1 MGIAVADFIVQYSA
15 SDGTKDLH
23 HSRLRLLPGP
33 RTRLGP
39 QTFLQ
44 THSSLPPTLQG
55 CTLGVWDYVVGHW
68 SMMSSNAGRFN
79 VIIR

>member
-1 MGIAVADFIVQYSA
+1 MGIAVADFIVQYSG
-15 SDGTKDLH
+15 SDGTKDFH

-44 THSSLPPTLQG
+44 THSSLPLHYKADIG
-55 CTLGVWDYVVGHW
+55 RVGLC
-68 SMMSSNAGRFN
+68 SRALEYDE
-79 VIIR
+79 